1 MHSAQH
7 KKKWL
12 LAASSLMLVMF
23 SGCLLPTKHKLPI
36 PKVPEIVQK
45 ASADELA
52 AKLNERWMNF
62 ESLNVTVDIKA
73 SILKSK
79 EGVSKDIPVFR
90 GHILMRKPSM
100 LRVLGQYPVVGG
112 RMFDLA
118 SDGSNFTL
126 YIPSKSK
133 AIKGTTRQHKRSA
146 TLEENLNPSS
156 FFDAMI
162 VRGLEPNDLYAVTAD
177 TETIED
183 PLRKHLYETPEYVL
197 SIMRSKPG
205 SQELQPVRVV
215 IFHREDLLPYEQD
228 LYDIDGNLETIVTYS
243 KYTKTGT
250 QMYPGLVT
258 IKRPIEEYQLIM
270 TVDKVIPNMTLT
282 DDQFQIKVPGDIKIQ
297 NLDEAK
303 PAVSTATKPAETN
316 AAKPDVSSAPKQ

>member
-1 MHSAQH
+1 MMCLH
-7 KKKWL
+7 KKKIL
-12 LAASSLMLVMF
+12 PIAASSLVLLML
-23 SGCLLPTKHKLPI
+23 SGCLLPTKHRLPV
-36 PKVPEIVQK
+36 PKAPDVVQN
-45 ASADELA
+45 ATADELV
-52 AKLNERWMNF
+52 AKLNDRWKAF
-62 ESLNVTVDIKA
+62 DSLNVTVDIKA

-79 EGVSKDIPVFR
+79 EGVSKDYPVFR
-90 GHILMRKPSM
+90 GHILMRKPAM
-100 LRVLGQYPVVGG
+100 LRVLGQYPMVGG

-126 YIPSKSK
+126 YIPPKGK
-133 AIKGTTRQHKRSA
+133 AIRGTTKHHKRSA

-162 VRGLEPNDLYAVTAD
+162 VRGLEPNDLYMVTAD

-183 PLRKHLYETPEYVL
+183 PTRKHLYQTPEYVL
-197 SIMRSKPG
+197 SIMRTKPG
-205 SQELQPVRVV
+205 SQELEPVRVV

-228 LYDIDGNLETIVTYS
+228 LYDVDGNLETQVAYS

-250 QMYPGLVT
+250 QMYPGMVT

-282 DDQFQIKVPGDIKIQ
+282 DDQFQIKVPDDIKIQ
-297 NLDEAK
+297 KLDEAK
-303 PAVSTATKPAETN
+303 PD
-316 AAKPDVSSAPKQ
+316 AAKP